1 MQKKIL
7 KINNLKKIYH
17 TPKEEIIAV
26 DNVSFDLEDG
36 EFIAIVGPSGCGKS
50 TILSILCGLEKK
62 SCGKIEIEN
71 NKKIGYMLQHDSL
84 FDWRNILNNCLL
96 GVEINKEIN
105 EENKEIASNI
115 FLAINKIAK
124 QLGIDQNGFRVIT
137 NCGKDAGQEVM
148 HLHFHIL
155 AGGKMRPKIV

>member
-1 MQKKIL
+1 MSLFPFSLLERKIKMEDCL
-7 KINNLKKIYH
+7 FCKIIKGEIPSTKVYEDENVLAFKDINPAAPIHILVV
-17 TPKEEIIAV
+17 PKQH
-26 DNVSFDLEDG
+26 
-36 EFIAIVGPSGCGKS
+36 
-50 TILSILCGLEKK
+50 
-62 SCGKIEIEN
+62 IEN
-71 NKKIGYMLQHDSL
+71 VL
-84 FDWRNILNNCLL
+84 
-96 GVEINKEIN
+96 EIN

-155 AGGKMRPKIV
+155 AGGKMGPKIV